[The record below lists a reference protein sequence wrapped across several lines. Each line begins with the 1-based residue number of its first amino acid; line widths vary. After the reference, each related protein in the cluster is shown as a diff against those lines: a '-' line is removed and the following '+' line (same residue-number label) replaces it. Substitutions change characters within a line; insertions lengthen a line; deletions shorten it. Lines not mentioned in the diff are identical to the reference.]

1 MAREQHVGDLCY
13 TVSMADQKVVE
24 YVKKA
29 QAEGVSKELIYKQLL
44 SEGTS
49 IDAIQSAYLAL
60 MEDESKVDTSKKT
73 IRLIVAIAIFLIGA
87 GVFSFIAANW
97 QGISSVG
104 KVILI
109 LAAMLTSYGSGWYL
123 KEQKNFLRT
132 GNGLIVLGVIIYG
145 AGIFLIA
152 QIFHLKID
160 WPDGLILWMLGSIA
174 MAYAADVF
182 ALFSLAL
189 PLGVMVSLSSPMSL
203 MQPIRTGQSQFGS
216 TFLMI
221 IATIVLFDAGL
232 RLRKRILTKV
242 ESI

>member
-1 MAREQHVGDLCY
+1 
-13 TVSMADQKVVE
+13 MADQKVVE

-182 ALFSLAL
+182 VLFSLAL

-232 RLRKRILTKV
+232 RLRKRIPTKV